1 MTPTEHAEAILKA
14 IDWATLGAY
23 RPEPFP
29 ALLAAVEAAMQDARV
44 EERGK
49 IVEWLTSEASARLE
63 KRGHVMSGGGPE
75 YDLGRATGYGHAAH
89 QIKALAHKGVGDA

>member
-14 IDWATLGAY
+14 AFETLPMEHVDDAI
-23 RPEPFP
+23 
-29 ALLAAVEAAMQDARV
+29 LAAIEAAMQDARA